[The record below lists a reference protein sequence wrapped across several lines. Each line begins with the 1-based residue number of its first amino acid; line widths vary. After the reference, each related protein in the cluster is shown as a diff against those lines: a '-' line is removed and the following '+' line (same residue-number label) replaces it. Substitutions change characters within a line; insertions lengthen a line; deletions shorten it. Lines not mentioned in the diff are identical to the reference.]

1 MPRGSVRL
9 HQSCRSCWRC
19 SRSWI
24 GFSISWRA
32 GCDERLLE
40 TGWDILAGCVVSWSV
55 QGEVRATLNDFQR
68 GTAAYEQKDFELA
81 AQLFAAS
88 ITNEMSAGAWQN
100 LGNSQWQLGWTA
112 EALIAWERARAL
124 DPFAAEPNNLKFVRD
139 TAQLRAGIDV
149 VRDRGGLVAGGVVG
163 VVGVREFLVCDGAA
177 AFAGGAAWRRAAG
190 QQALVALGLGVF
202 LLTVPANYGVWT
214 RTRIGLVLAPETS
227 LRYTPTAEE
236 GEPVTRL
243 SAGEPARVVR
253 KRGNYM
259 LIQTRRGE
267 GWVEQRQL
275 GLLFPR

>member
-1 MPRGSVRL
+1 MK
-9 HQSCRSCWRC
+9 SCLRN
-19 SRSWI
+19 
-24 GFSISWRA
+24 A
-32 GCDERLLE
+32 GILLVL
-40 TGWDILAGCVVSWSV
+40 LAVSWSV
-55 QGEVRATLNDFQR
+55 QGEVRATPNDFQR
-68 GTAAYEQKDFELA
+68 GNAAYEQKDFELA
-81 AQLFAAS
+81 AQLFAACV
-88 ITNEMSAGAWQN
+88 TNEMSAGAWQN

-124 DPFAAEPNNLKFVRD
+124 DPFAADPENNLKFVRD
-139 TAQLRAGIDV
+139 TAQLEAPELTWCEIAAGW
-149 VRDRGGLVAGGVVG
+149 LPAGWWAWLACGSFWFAMALLLLPGVL
-163 VVGVREFLVCDGAA
+163 R
-177 AFAGGAAWRRAAG
+177 WRRAAG

-214 RTRIGLVLAPETS
+214 RTHIGLVLASETS
-227 LRYTPTAEE
+227 LRYTPTAE

-275 GLLFPR
+275 SLLFPR